1 VDVFDPS
8 LGTPPVQL
16 HDLNPGI
23 QADGLFWTT
32 AIPPEGVHVNL
43 RRGEASLEATDVP
56 ITDFGTIAN
65 ALAGE
70 SPTGTPGT
78 VSFKVVWQGVDER
91 FTVRNDDPP
100 TSGGSFAGEFIRTTA
115 QMEWRATVGDVLLV
129 SDVLATSSSMVAE
142 IGHEQN
148 GIFFA

>member
-8 LGTPPVQL
+8 LGTSPVQI

-23 QADGLFWTT
+23 QSDGLFWTT
-32 AIPPEGVHVNL
+32 AIPPAGVKVNL
-43 RRGEASLEATDVP
+43 RQGVASLEATDVP

-65 ALAGE
+65 ALSGG
-70 SPTGTPGT
+70 SPTTPGT
-78 VSFKVVWQGVDER
+78 VSFTVVWQGVDER

-100 TSGGSFAGEFIRTTA
+100 ASGGSFAGDFIRTTA
-115 QMEWRATVGDVLLV
+115 QMEWRATVGDVLPV
-129 SDVLATSSSMVAE
+129 SDVLATSSSTVAE

-148 GIFFA
+148 GSFFA

>member
-1 VDVFDPS
+1 M
-8 LGTPPVQL
+8 QI

-23 QADGLFWTT
+23 QSDGLFWTT
-32 AIPPEGVHVNL
+32 AIPPAGVQVNL
-43 RRGEASLEATDVP
+43 RQGVASLEATDVP

-65 ALAGE
+65 ALSVE
-70 SPTGTPGT
+70 PSPTTPGT

-91 FTVRNDDPP
+91 FAVRNDDPP
-100 TSGGSFAGEFIRTTA
+100 ASGGSFAGDFIRTTA

-129 SDVLATSSSMVAE
+129 SDVLATSSSTVAE

-148 GIFFA
+148 GSFFA